1 MGRGGHGH
9 PRLKSRH
16 PTGHPTQ
23 HRFFALF
30 LKKLN
35 KILISV
41 PPQIGLSLATPG
53 ADAGISRGGGGGVH
67 IRSLTNCIQ
76 AKPGM

>member
-1 MGRGGHGH
+1 MARGGHGH
-9 PRLKSRH
+9 PRLKSGH

-23 HRFFALF
+23 RRVFALF
-30 LKKLN
+30 KKKLN
-35 KILISV
+35 KVLISV
-41 PPQIGLSLATPG
+41 PPQSGLSLATPG
-53 ADAGISRGGGGGVH
+53 TDAGISRGGGGVH